1 MSTKDERDDIQ
12 DSLPFLLGRMESKLD
27 QVLETHKDHGK
38 RITGLEK
45 DKHKVL
51 GAMAVISAGISAFFS
66 WFISK

>member
-27 QVLETHKDHGK
+27 QVLDATKSHGK
-38 RITGLEK
+38 RIDALEK
-45 DKHKVL
+45 DKNKIL
-51 GAMAVISAGISAFFS
+51 GAVAVISAGISAMFS